1 MQGVD
6 SRAWEGKYSHFPQK
20 IFLPKIFTPKIFLPK
35 IISPKIFL
43 QKIFSQKIFLPKI
56 LLKKMFSKKYLKKTH
71 QKYIFK
77 NTDTKYFSKKMVGGE
92 APFAARRA
100 QADIERQRD
109 FSLVHYISF
118 SFKILDTGHTHGITA
133 GFFDAGKCAKYRNIR
148 PFRKKI

>member
-109 FSLVHYISF
+109 FSLVDNNALGSSGSNRTI
-118 SFKILDTGHTHGITA
+118 
-133 GFFDAGKCAKYRNIR
+133 
-148 PFRKKI
+148 FRKRRMPDI